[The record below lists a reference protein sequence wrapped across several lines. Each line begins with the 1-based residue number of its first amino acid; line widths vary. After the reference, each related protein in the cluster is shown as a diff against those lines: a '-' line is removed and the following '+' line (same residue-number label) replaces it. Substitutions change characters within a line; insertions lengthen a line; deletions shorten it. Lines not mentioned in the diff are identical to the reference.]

1 MMTEHIR
8 WAKLVESEL
17 PMAEELEMFDRVQSS
32 LAGVCEAHAS
42 HSACMWYLLD
52 DLQIVRMVTNS
63 RMSPVPF
70 T

>member
-8 WAKLVESEL
+8 WAKLVESEM

-42 HSACMWYLLD
+42 HPACMWYQLND
-52 DLQIVRMVTNS
+52 IQMVGMVKRH